1 MRYGP
6 RTRLTSATAMQRL
19 VPNHHIHSSV
29 LAPSPFLN
37 IHTQAR
43 NDDRKHNPCLKAFE
57 DLSEGERRY
66 DYDMALETLS
76 TLVALGYQISS
87 NDEGQSPVAYMDLP
101 PEKYELSNGYLPCPL
116 NLESVTLDPAL
127 LQLVEKLAENAHNIW
142 AASRIREGWSYGKAT
157 VSMDR
162 FFHET
167 ASRYQG
173 CVFLGF

>member
-1 MRYGP
+1 
-6 RTRLTSATAMQRL
+6 MQRL

-37 IHTQAR
+37 IHTQAC

>member
-1 MRYGP
+1 MCY
-6 RTRLTSATAMQRL
+6 LLSQQ
-19 VPNHHIHSSV
+19 
-29 LAPSPFLN
+29 
-37 IHTQAR
+37 TQVR

-66 DYDMALETLS
+66 DYNMALETLC

-87 NDEGQSPVAYMDLP
+87 NDEGQSSVAYIDLP
-101 PEKYELSNGYLPCPL
+101 PEKYELSNGYLPRPL

-142 AASRIREGWSYGKAT
+142 AAGRIQEGWSYGKAT

-162 FFHET
+162 MF
-167 ASRYQG
+167 
-173 CVFLGF
+173 